1 MAGRALD
8 HPRERTLEESID
20 DFWKLGES
28 FDSLSISV
36 GPPAVTASL
45 LKRLGVP
52 PFWKPHPEIRGSL
65 ERLYSKVTERAMAL
79 AYSGRAAKDPDADS

>member
-1 MAGRALD
+1 M
-8 HPRERTLEESID
+8 
-20 DFWKLGES
+20 
-28 FDSLSISV
+28 
-36 GPPAVTASL
+36 GPPAVSASL

-79 AYSGRAAKDPDADS
+79 AYGGRGIEDADPEE